1 MRRIFTSFCMLFFAL
16 ALGTA
21 QTGQSSL
28 AGKVLDDTGEP
39 AISASVA
46 LYKGGALI
54 TGVLTD
60 FDGNYSFSNIDPG
73 TYEVEASYVGLNTQR
88 VNGVIV
94 YAGKVNKLDFELSAG
109 VNLEEIVVTDYK
121 VPLIEQ
127 DNTTRGGIKTGEEI
141 RNLPT
146 KNINALA
153 ATTAGLSSQD
163 EGRAV
168 NIRGS
173 RSGAT
178 NYYLDGIRITG
189 SLPPET
195 EIDQLQVITGG
206 FSAEIGDV
214 TGGGVSITSKGAS
227 KNYSGQVE
235 LETSQYLDAFGYN
248 MINGYVSGPIWKKG
262 DGDPILGFRL
272 SGRYRTREDDG
283 PTATGVYV
291 IKDEKL
297 KEIEANPLERIG
309 TNNVLVPTA
318 EQISNDDVE
327 LLKTRP
333 NEREKQLDVT
343 SKLDFRF
350 NKNIDLAITGTL
362 NQLVDKFTP
371 RFNNHGNN
379 ANLGGTD
386 WTLLNNQYNPTNYD
400 NTYRVLSR
408 LRHRLGRST
417 NGSGEASSSVVQ
429 NASYYMQFAYEY
441 NNSTNYDPRH
451 EDRFFDY
458 GHLGKFSYEHDTPS
472 EGVVSYVVPNGN
484 YNGTGDS
491 TYAFYGHTG
500 FETTFTGY
508 DPSNSKNPGLS
519 LYNALIPS
527 DTEDDGA
534 YLARNGFIP
543 TNLTSIY
550 GYFNNIHTVYNRY
563 VKTEDKTVTFTGGL
577 SFDLLPGGSAKG
589 RHTMTI
595 GAMYEQRDNRA
606 YVISPNRLWVLAG
619 LLANENIVGLDYLG
633 GVVDSFE
640 SAVIPGL
647 MLGKYALRSED
658 VEGQFWRAIREKLGV
673 DENTYVDVDEL
684 NPDDMSLSL
693 FSARELNDQGLLN
706 YYGYN
711 YRGDRLSGDV
721 TFNSFWD
728 KDPVT
733 GERAYNVGAW
743 RPTYLGM
750 WVQDKF
756 QFKDIIFRLG
766 LRADRYDANTS
777 VLKDQ
782 YALYDIMTADSYYS
796 SVLQTSKP
804 ANIGDDYKVYVEQEG
819 STDIKSFRV
828 GDQWYY
834 PNGAPAPDG
843 TAIYGT
849 STSTPYYKEQDAN
862 IRDIRSPDYKPE
874 TSFEDYKSKLFWVPR
889 LAFSFPISDESNFFA
904 NYDVLV
910 SRPTS
915 NTIVTPLD
923 YFYFEDQGRTPANN
937 PNLQPERTIVY
948 EVGFQQKLTNSSA
961 LRLSAYY
968 RELRDL
974 IQRRTVLY
982 VPAPVSNYDTYGNI
996 DFGTVKAFTI
1006 EYDLRRTNNVQ
1017 INANY
1022 TLQFADG
1029 TGSDA
1034 NSQNGL
1040 TNRGLNIRTLFPF
1053 SYDERHTFNMVMD
1066 YRYGRG
1072 KKYNG
1077 PRVMGADIFQDAGIN
1092 LQASAVSGR
1101 PYTKNLVP
1109 TTFGGSGNSG
1119 TINGNRLPWR
1129 FNLDMRIDKRFD
1141 LTNKNIENAHPLWL
1155 NAYLRVQNVFDI
1167 QNVLGV
1173 YSASGSADDDGFLTS
1188 TFGEGAVN
1196 TLSDSGRDPSYYLDV
1211 YSWAVL
1217 NPGFFNLPRRI
1228 FLGAIF
1234 EF

>member
-1 MRRIFTSFCMLFFAL
+1 MRRIFTSFCLMFC
-16 ALGTA
+16 ALGLTIA

-39 AISASVA
+39 AISASIA
-46 LYKGGALI
+46 LYKGGALV

-73 TYEVEASYVGLNTQR
+73 TYDVEASYVGLSTQR
-88 VNGVIV
+88 VNGVV
-94 YAGKVNKLDFELSAG
+94 VFAGKANKLDFELTAG
-109 VNLEEIVVTDYK
+109 VNLDEVIVTDYR

-146 KNINALA
+146 KNIIALA
-153 ATTAGLSSQD
+153 ATTAGLSTQD

-178 NYYLDGIRITG
+178 NYYIDGIRVTG

-214 TGGGVSITSKGAS
+214 TGGGVSITTKGAS
-227 KNYSGQVE
+227 KKYSGQVE
-235 LETSQYLDAFGYN
+235 LETSQYLDPYGYN
-248 MINGYVSGPIWKKG
+248 MVNAFLSGPIWKRSNG
-262 DGDPILGFRL
+262 EPILGFRL

-297 KEIEANPLERIG
+297 KEIEANPLEYIG
-309 TNNVLVPTA
+309 NNNVLVPTA
-318 EQISNDDVE
+318 EQLTDADVE
-327 LLKTRP
+327 LRKTRP
-333 NEREKQLDVT
+333 NERRNELDVT

-350 NKNIDLAITGTL
+350 TQNLDLAITGTL
-362 NQLVDKFTP
+362 NQTENQFTP
-371 RFNNHGNN
+371 RFNNHSNN
-379 ANLGGTD
+379 ANFGGTD
-386 WTLLNNQYNPTNYD
+386 WSLLNTQYNPTNYD
-400 NTYRVLSR
+400 NTYRVISR
-408 LRHRLGRST
+408 LRHRLGRNT
-417 NGSGEASSSVVQ
+417 NASGEASSSVIQ
-429 NASYYMQFAYEY
+429 NASYYLQFAYEF
-441 NNSTNYDPRH
+441 NNTLEYDPRH
-451 EDRFFDY
+451 EDRLWDY
-458 GHLGKFSYEHDTPS
+458 GHLGRFNYDYTPA
-472 EGVVSYVVPNGN
+472 EGIEVVDGLVTPV
-484 YNGTGDS
+484 
-491 TYAFYGHTG
+491 HTG
-500 FETTFTGY
+500 YTRNFRGF
-508 DPSNSKNPGLS
+508 DASNSTNPGLS

-527 DTEDDGA
+527 DTDDDGA

-543 TNLTSIY
+543 TNLTSVY
-550 GYFNNIHTVYNRY
+550 GFYNNIHTVYNRY
-563 VKTEDKTVTFTGGL
+563 AKSEDRTATFTGGIT
-577 SFDLLPGGSAKG
+577 FDLLPGGSAKG
-589 RHTMTI
+589 RHTLTI
-595 GAMYEQRDNRA
+595 GAMYEQRDNRFYA
-606 YVISPNRLWVLAG
+606 ASPTRLWQLAG
-619 LLANENIVGLDYLG
+619 LLANENIVGLDTTG
-633 GVVDSFE
+633 AAIDSFE
-640 SAVIPGL
+640 SQFFPGV
-647 MLGKYALRSED
+647 MVPQYALRSSD
-658 VEGQFWRAIREKLGV
+658 VEGQFWRAVRQRMGIA
-673 DENTYVDVDEL
+673 ENEYVDVDEID
-684 NPDDMSLSL
+684 PSMMSLDL
-693 FSARELNDQGLLN
+693 FSARELNDQGLLG
-706 YYGYN
+706 YYGYDYLGN
-711 YRGDRLSGDV
+711 RLSGNVQFED
-721 TFNSFWD
+721 FWAVN
-728 KDPVT
+728 PET
-733 GERAYNVGAW
+733 GQREYQVAPW

-756 QFKDIIFRLG
+756 QYKDIIFRLG

-782 YALYDIMTADSYYS
+782 YALYDIMTADNFYS
-796 SVLQTSKP
+796 SVLQESKP

-819 STDIKSFRV
+819 STEIKAFRV

-843 TAIYGT
+843 RSIYGT
-849 STSTPYYKEQDAN
+849 STSTPYYAEQNSN
-862 IRDIRSPDYKPE
+862 IRDIRSPNYDPS
-874 TSFEDYKSKLFWVPR
+874 TSFEDYKPELFWVPR
-889 LAFSFPISDESNFFA
+889 LAFSFPISDEANFFA

-915 NTIVTPLD
+915 NTIVTPLN

-1017 INANY
+1017 LNANY

-1053 SYDERHTFNMVMD
+1053 SYDERHTFNMVLD

-1077 PRVMGADIFQDAGIN
+1077 PRIMGVDIFQDAGLNI
-1092 LQASAVSGR
+1092 QTSAVSGR

-1129 FNLDMRIDKRFD
+1129 FNMDLRLDKRFD
-1141 LTNKNIENAHPLWL
+1141 LSNKGVENARPLWL
-1155 NAYLRVQNVFDI
+1155 NAYLRVQNVLNI

-1173 YSASGSADDDGFLTS
+1173 YSASGSPDDDGFLAS
-1188 TFGEGAVN
+1188 TFGEGAVQ
-1196 TLSDSGRDPSYYLDV
+1196 TLNDVGRDPNFYLDV

>member
-1 MRRIFTSFCMLFFAL
+1 MRRIFTSICLLFFV
-16 ALGTA
+16 LGSGYA
-21 QTGQSSL
+21 QFGQSSL
-28 AGKVLDDTGEP
+28 TGRVLDDTGEP

-60 FDGNYSFSNIDPG
+60 FDGNYNFSNIDPG
-73 TYEVEASYVGLNTQR
+73 TYEVEASYVGLNTQK
-88 VNGVIV
+88 VTGVV
-94 YAGKVNKLDFELSAG
+94 VLSGKANKLDFELSAG
-109 VNLEEIVVTDYK
+109 VNLDEIVVTEYR

-153 ATTAGLSSQD
+153 ASTAGLSSQD

-173 RSGAT
+173 RSNAT

-189 SLPPET
+189 TLPPET

-227 KNYSGQVE
+227 KTYSGQVE
-235 LETSQYLDAFGYN
+235 VETSQYLDAFGYN
-248 MINGYVSGPIWKKG
+248 MINGFVSGPIWKKS

-272 SGRYRTREDDG
+272 SGRYRSREDDG

-297 KEIEANPLERIG
+297 KEIEANPLTRIG
-309 TNNVLVPTA
+309 NNNVLVPTA
-318 EQISNDDVE
+318 EQITNQDVE

-333 NEREKQLDVT
+333 NEREKQLDLT
-343 SKLDFRF
+343 TKLDFRF

-362 NQLVDKFTP
+362 NQIEDKFTP
-371 RFNNHGNN
+371 RFNNHSQN

-386 WTLLNNQYNPTNYD
+386 WTLLNTQNNPTNYD

-408 LRHRLGRST
+408 LRHRLGRNT
-417 NGSGEASSSVVQ
+417 AVSGETSSSVIQ
-429 NASYYMQFAYEY
+429 NASYYLQFAYEL

-451 EDRFFDY
+451 KDNFFDY
-458 GHLGKFSYEHDTPS
+458 GHIGKFNYDYSPS
-472 EGVVSYVVPNGN
+472 EGIASYTAPNADW
-484 YNGTGDS
+484 TGMKDS
-491 TYAFYGHTG
+491 TFNFYGHTG
-500 FETTFTGY
+500 YSRNFRGF
-508 DPSNSKNPGLS
+508 DASNSTNPGLS

-527 DTEDDGA
+527 DTENDGD
-534 YLARNGFIP
+534 YLARNGFMP
-543 TNLTSIY
+543 TNLSTIY
-550 GYFNNIHTVYNRY
+550 GYFNNVHSVYNRY
-563 VKTEDKTVTFTGGL
+563 AKSEDRTVTFTGGL
-577 SFDLLPGGSAKG
+577 SFDLMPGGSAKG
-589 RHTMTI
+589 RHTLTI
-595 GAMYEQRDNRA
+595 GAMYEQRDNRFYA
-606 YVISPNRLWVLAG
+606 ISPNRLWVLAG

-633 GVVDSFE
+633 GVIDSFE
-640 SAVIPGL
+640 SSVIPGL
-647 MLGKYALRSED
+647 MIPQYALRSSD
-658 VEGQFWRAIREKLGV
+658 VDGQFWRTIRQKLGV
-673 DENTYVDVDEL
+673 ADNEYVDVDEI
-684 NPDDMSLSL
+684 NPSDMSLDL
-693 FSARELNDQGLLN
+693 FSARELNDQGLLG
-706 YYGYN
+706 YYGFDYLGN
-711 YRGDRLSGDV
+711 RLNGNV
-721 TFNSFWD
+721 TFEDFWAVD
-728 KDPVT
+728 QVT
-733 GERAYNVGAW
+733 GRREYNVGAW

-750 WVQDKF
+750 WIQDKF
-756 QFKDIIFRLG
+756 QYKDIIFRLG

-782 YALYDIMTADSYYS
+782 YALYDIMTADNFYS
-796 SVLQTSKP
+796 SVLQQSKP
-804 ANIGDDYKVYVEQEG
+804 DNIGDDYKVYIEQEG
-819 STDIKSFRV
+819 STEIKAFRV

-849 STSTPYYKEQDAN
+849 STSTPYYAEQNGN

-874 TSFEDYKSKLFWVPR
+874 TSFEDFKPELFWVPR
-889 LAFSFPISDESNFFA
+889 LAFSFPISDEANFFA
-904 NYDVLV
+904 NYDVLI

-1006 EYDLRRTNNVQ
+1006 EYDLRRTNNIQ
-1017 INANY
+1017 LNANY

-1053 SYDERHTFNMVMD
+1053 SYDERHTFNMLLD

-1077 PRVMGADIFQDAGIN
+1077 PRISGIDIFQDAGVN

-1129 FNLDMRIDKRFD
+1129 FNLDLRVDKRFD
-1141 LTNKNIENAHPLWL
+1141 LSNKNIENARPLWL
-1155 NAYLRVQNVFDI
+1155 NAYLRVQNVLNI

-1173 YSASGSADDDGFLTS
+1173 YSASGSADDDGFLSS
-1188 TFGEGAVN
+1188 TFGEGAIN
-1196 TLSDSGRDPSYYLDV
+1196 TLQDSGRDPSYYLDV